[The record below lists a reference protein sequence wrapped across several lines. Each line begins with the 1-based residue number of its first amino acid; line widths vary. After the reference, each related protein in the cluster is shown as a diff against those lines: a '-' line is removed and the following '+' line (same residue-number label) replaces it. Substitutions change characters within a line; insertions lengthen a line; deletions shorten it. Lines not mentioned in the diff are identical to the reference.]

1 MSDLVK
7 ILLNIDKS
15 KSLEI
20 NTKSINRGLSKIC
33 IFCQLSMRYIS
44 SKFRLHCLF
53 YENASEPLFCSVLSG
68 MILSFVNRGCWRH
81 LEEEF
86 PFLVLVLLCWIHRL
100 LQYTGLLQCPAFT
113 IHTGQLHTASTTFPS
128 KP

>member
-1 MSDLVK
+1 MMSDLVK

-86 PFLVLVLLCWIHRL
+86 PFLVLVLLCWIDLNFFLRD
-100 LQYTGLLQCPAFT
+100 FKENE
-113 IHTGQLHTASTTFPS
+113 STSHSVKTPEETS
-128 KP
+128 